1 MKTKT
6 LYILGG
12 VLVGGYLIYKI
23 VNATVTSA
31 GNVASQAVV
40 ANAPL
45 AGAGLVDG
53 AEAEVGSQLSNFANT
68 VSFGLFGSPAQQPA
82 GGMPTG

>member
-1 MKTKT
+1 MSTKT
-6 LYILGG
+6 IYILAG
-12 VLVGGYLIYKI
+12 VLVGGYLLYKY
-23 VNATVTSA
+23 VGAVANNA

-53 AEAEVGSQLSNFANT
+53 AQAEIGSQLSNFANT
-68 VSFGLFGSPAQQPA
+68 VSFGLFGSPPQQPA
-82 GGMPTG
+82 GGMPSG